1 MNKNKDN
8 KYNNLIESAI
18 QNMNNSL
25 HDESISEF
33 LKIIKNYPDDIKAY
47 NYLAM
52 IYRKKNDIDLAI
64 DILKQALDKSPN
76 NIDLLNNIGGFY
88 IDKGNKNEA
97 FLFFK
102 KILDIDE
109 YNAEAFR
116 ALSVNNTIDLNDD
129 LALKFID
136 KYETYRSLLNNNRLE
151 KDKTEDLSNIAF
163 ALGFLFDKSKKYDE
177 AFEYYLEANKLH
189 RSLYKYEINIEKKL
203 FKQIIDFFN
212 HDYFKNIKKDYRSD
226 KSPIFIIGMPRSGT
240 TLVEQIISSHSKVT
254 GCGEVEYIRELAG
267 RALEYLP
274 NKSLNELRNLTNN
287 QKQDLANLYLNRIGC
302 DNSQLNRTTDKQT
315 LNFIYVGFI
324 KTIFP
329 NAKIINVKR
338 NPIDTCLS
346 IFFLKFLG
354 HHPYAYN
361 LSELGQ
367 YYSFYQDMINNWEKN
382 LGNELF
388 TINYEDLVTELEP
401 NVRKILAYCDL
412 EFENDCLEF
421 YKNNRSVSTASSLQV
436 KQKIYNSSINRGRNY
451 LEKIVELKNHIS

>member
-129 LALKFID
+129 LALKFI
-136 KYETYRSLLNNNRLE
+136 
-151 KDKTEDLSNIAF
+151 
-163 ALGFLFDKSKKYDE
+163 
-177 AFEYYLEANKLH
+177 
-189 RSLYKYEINIEKKL
+189 
-203 FKQIIDFFN
+203 
-212 HDYFKNIKKDYRSD
+212 
-226 KSPIFIIGMPRSGT
+226 
-240 TLVEQIISSHSKVT
+240 
-254 GCGEVEYIRELAG
+254 
-267 RALEYLP
+267 
-274 NKSLNELRNLTNN
+274 
-287 QKQDLANLYLNRIGC
+287 
-302 DNSQLNRTTDKQT
+302 
-315 LNFIYVGFI
+315 
-324 KTIFP
+324 
-329 NAKIINVKR
+329 
-338 NPIDTCLS
+338 
-346 IFFLKFLG
+346 
-354 HHPYAYN
+354 
-361 LSELGQ
+361 
-367 YYSFYQDMINNWEKN
+367 
-382 LGNELF
+382 
-388 TINYEDLVTELEP
+388 
-401 NVRKILAYCDL
+401 
-412 EFENDCLEF
+412 
-421 YKNNRSVSTASSLQV
+421 
-436 KQKIYNSSINRGRNY
+436 
-451 LEKIVELKNHIS
+451 